1 KVKKEYITY
10 LILKNGSLV
19 KTDRHKEIVR
29 HFDGRFKILK
39 KELVEIYGSSSIKT
53 LIKNDCLEAL
63 DILKRLED
71 ETKERL
77 ELKPFKEIEFNQ
89 FNTYLIEGMNED
101 SRTFI
106 QHAVRKII
114 DQGQQ
119 VLVLVPE
126 KFMVDHYI
134 DLFKEGF
141 KDVLVVGISSDQ
153 TYKER
158 YLNQA

>member
-1 KVKKEYITY
+1 
-10 LILKNGSLV
+10 
-19 KTDRHKEIVR
+19 
-29 HFDGRFKILK
+29 
-39 KELVEIYGSSSIKT
+39 
-53 LIKNDCLEAL
+53 
-63 DILKRLED
+63 
-71 ETKERL
+71 
-77 ELKPFKEIEFNQ
+77 
-89 FNTYLIEGMNED
+89 
-101 SRTFI
+101 RTFI

-158 YLNQA
+158 YLNQESLLDNDARIAIGTRLSVFTQFKKLGGIFILFSHDEDYYPFEGLYYDPFKLLTL